1 MDSGDSRHNFFHM
14 WSSID
19 EAIAEIKKGNM
30 VIVVDDEDR
39 ENEGDLIMAAELCN
53 KESVNF
59 MMTEGRGLI
68 CVPLNEETAE
78 RFELT
83 PMTGKTAEG
92 DKCNF
97 TISVDYKNG
106 TTTGISA
113 SDRANTIKAL
123 ASEKTSKL
131 DFFKPGHIFP
141 LISRKGGTLVR
152 AGHTEAAVDLATL
165 AGLQPVGVVCEIAKE
180 DGEMARVDYLLEY
193 AKKHNLKI
201 ITIKDLIAYRRKNEK
216 LVNLEVETELE
227 TEYGK
232 FTIMVYSNQIDG
244 KEHVILKM
252 GDVSNKKDVL
262 VRVHSEC
269 MTGDVFHSL
278 KCDCRPQFDSAME
291 KIAKEGLGVMLYM
304 RQEGRGIG
312 LINKLKAYKLQK
324 EGYDTVE
331 ANNLLGFKAD
341 LREYGLGA
349 QILKDLGLSSIRLM
363 TNNPQ
368 KIVGLEGHGLSVSER
383 VEIELSPNKH
393 QRSYLKTKKDK
404 MGHLLNRV

>member
-1 MDSGDSRHNFFHM
+1 M

-19 EAIAEIKKGNM
+19 EAIAEIRKGNM

-39 ENEGDLIMAAELCN
+39 ENEGDLIMAAELCK

-68 CVPLNEETAE
+68 CVPLDEESAK
-78 RFELT
+78 RLDLN
-83 PMTGKTAEG
+83 PMTGKNAEN

-97 TISVDYKNG
+97 TVSVDFKNG

-113 SDRANTIKAL
+113 SDRAKTIRAL
-123 ASEKTSKL
+123 ADSKL
-131 DFFKPGHIFP
+131 TKNDFFKPGHVFP
-141 LISRKGGTLVR
+141 LISKKGGALVR
-152 AGHTEAAVDLATL
+152 AGHTEAAVDLAVM
-165 AGLQPVGVVCEIAKE
+165 AGLSPVGVVCEIAKE
-180 DGEMARVDYLLEY
+180 DGEMARVDYLFEY

-201 ITIKDLIAYRRKNEK
+201 ITIKDLISYRRKNEK
-216 LVNLEVETELE
+216 LVKREVETELD

-232 FTIMVYSNQIDG
+232 FTIMVYSNQIDQ

-252 GDVSNKKDVL
+252 GNVENKKNVL

-278 KCDCRPQFDSAME
+278 KCDCRPQFESAMQ
-291 KIAKEGLGVMLYM
+291 KIAEEGLGVMLYM

-312 LINKLKAYKLQK
+312 LINKLKAYELQK

-331 ANNLLGFKAD
+331 ANTMLGFKAD

-383 VEIELSPNKH
+383 VGIEPRPNKH
-393 QRSYLKTKKDK
+393 QHRYLKTKKDK
-404 MGHLLNRV
+404 LGHILNRV

>member
-1 MDSGDSRHNFFHM
+1 MDSGGWKPNFSYM

-53 KESVNF
+53 KEAVNF
-59 MMTEGRGLI
+59 MMKEGRGLI

-78 RFELT
+78 RLDLS
-83 PMTGKTAEG
+83 PMTGQRAENG
-92 DKCNF
+92 KCNF
-97 TISVDYKNG
+97 TISVDYKID
-106 TTTGISA
+106 TSTGISA
-113 SDRANTIKAL
+113 SDRAKTIRAL
-123 ASEKTSKL
+123 ADEKTGKL

-141 LISRKGGTLVR
+141 IISRKGGTLVR
-152 AGHTEAAVDLATL
+152 AGHTEAAVDLAEL
-165 AGLQPVGVVCEIAKE
+165 AGLRPVGVVCEIAKE

-201 ITIKDLIAYRRKNEK
+201 ITIKDLICYRRKNEK
-216 LVNLEVETELE
+216 LVNCEVETEVE

-232 FTIMVYSNQIDG
+232 FTIMVYSNKIDE
-244 KEHVILKM
+244 KEHIIMKM
-252 GDVSNKKDVL
+252 GDIENKKDVL

-278 KCDCRPQFDSAME
+278 QCDCHPQFQAAME
-291 KIAKEGLGVMLYM
+291 KISKEGSGVMLYM

-324 EGYDTVE
+324 DGYDTVE
-331 ANNLLGFKAD
+331 ANTMLGFKAD

-349 QILKDLGLSSIRLM
+349 QILKDLGLTSIRLM

-368 KIVGLEGHGLSVSER
+368 KIVGLDGHGLSVSER
-383 VEIELSPNKH
+383 IEIELKPNEH
-393 QRSYLKTKKDK
+393 QYKYLKTKKDK